1 MLQKIRAILPRR
13 ENITRNR
20 VLNWIGKGSLIFV
33 LTIAARVV
41 MGDRIFAADPSGA
54 ETLAANPG
62 APVDFVWVIICAAL
76 VFLMQ
81 AGFAMV
87 EAGFCRRK
95 NTANLMMK
103 NMMDFCMTSISY
115 LAVGFA
121 FMFGA
126 SKAGFIGST
135 GWFLLGEGY
144 DVNTYLLFVFQ
155 VMFAATAATIVAG
168 AVAERIKWKAYFV
181 YSIIVGAIIYPI
193 YGHWVWGGGWLSQL
207 PFGAGHLDFAGSG
220 AVHMVGG
227 FIGLAGAMVL
237 GPRFGKYIKGKPQ
250 AIPGHSL
257 SLATLGTFLLWF
269 GWFGF
274 NAGST
279 LSAHELRISVI
290 ATTTSIA
297 AAVGAFTAMLYTW
310 KRNGKAD
317 VGMTLNG
324 SLAGLVAITAG
335 CAWVPAW
342 AAAIIGAVAG
352 ILVVAFVY
360 FFDRKGIDDPVGAV
374 SVHGINGIWGLL
386 AVGLFADGT
395 YGIYTTDGPLVTGL
409 FFGGGPGQLAAQ
421 AIGVAACFG
430 WSFGL
435 GMLTFKLMDKFM
447 KIRVKPKDELSG
459 LDISE
464 HGTNAYPGLNYTD
477 GGL

>member
-1 MLQKIRAILPRR
+1 MIKKSWIPRLPER
-13 ENITRNR
+13 ITRNR
-20 VLNWIGKGSLIFV
+20 VLNWVGKGSLIFM
-33 LTIAARVV
+33 LTWFARLATS
-41 MGDRIFAADPSGA
+41 DLALAADPSGA
-54 ETLAANPG
+54 ESLAENPG
-62 APVDFVWVIICAAL
+62 VAVDYVWVIICAAL

-103 NMMDFCMTSISY
+103 NLMDFCMTSLSY

-126 SKAGFIGST
+126 DKAGIIGTS

-168 AVAERIKWKAYFV
+168 AVAERIKWKAYFI
-181 YSIIVGAIIYPI
+181 YSIVVGAVIYPI
-193 YGHWVWGGGWLSQL
+193 YGHWVWGGGWLSTL

-220 AVHMVGG
+220 AVHMLGG
-227 FIGLAGAMVL
+227 FVGLAGAMVL
-237 GPRFGKYIKGKPQ
+237 GPRFGKYVNGKPR
-250 AIPGHSL
+250 AIPGHSI

-279 LSAHELRISVI
+279 LAATELRISVI
-290 ATTTSIA
+290 ATTTTMSA
-297 AAVGAFTAMLYTW
+297 AAGAFSAMLFTW
-310 KRNGKAD
+310 IKNKKPD
-317 VGMTLNG
+317 VGMALNG

-335 CAWVPAW
+335 CAWVSALS
-342 AAAIIGAVAG
+342 AVVIGAIAG
-352 ILVVAFVY
+352 VLVVLGVY
-360 FFDRKGIDDPVGAV
+360 FFDKIGIDDPVGAV
-374 SVHGINGIWGLL
+374 SVHGLNGIWGLL
-386 AVGLFADGT
+386 AVGIFADGT
-395 YGIYTTDGPLVTGL
+395 YGVYTTEAPLVTGVL
-409 FFGGGPGQLAAQ
+409 YGGGWGQLAAQ
-421 AIGVAACFG
+421 GIGAAVCFG
-430 WSFGL
+430 WALGL
-435 GMLTFKLMDKFM
+435 GLLTFKIMDKLM
-447 KIRVKPKDELSG
+447 GIRVSPQEELQG

-464 HGTNAYPGLNYTD
+464 HGTNAYPGLPYTEA
-477 GGL
+477 